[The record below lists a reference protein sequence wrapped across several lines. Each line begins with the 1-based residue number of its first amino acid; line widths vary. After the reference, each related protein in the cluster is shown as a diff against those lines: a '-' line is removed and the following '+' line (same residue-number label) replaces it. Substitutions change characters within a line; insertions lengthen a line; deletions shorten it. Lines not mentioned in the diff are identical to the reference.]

1 MGDGNIKNS
10 EITGKFARS
19 GKHDD
24 MLRNH
29 LEGKVAAFYTHGD
42 DGADDYEGKEM
53 PESYNDVMHD
63 PFSIDPKS
71 VLTPFILQL
80 KYSGMFVPDN
90 LVEAFYTNKGMNYYD
105 SNKTFNKNKEFFDR
119 ADNLLENLLDYLDTL

>member
-1 MGDGNIKNS
+1 
-10 EITGKFARS
+10 
-19 GKHDD
+19 

-42 DGADDYEGKEM
+42 DGADDYEGKKM

-80 KYSGMFVPDN
+80 KYSGIFVPDN

-105 SNKTFNKNKEFFDR
+105 ANKTFNKNKEFFDR
-119 ADNLLENLLDYLDTL
+119 ADNLLENLLDYLDN